1 MTYTISFE
9 SNPSQKDLQVLDDG
23 IIEYAAQQK
32 GQDPIELFSFFIRD
46 KNNKIMGGCG
56 GEMMYGHLYI
66 GHLWIAASLRGQ
78 GYGRALMKAVEE
90 LALKNKCNFMAVN
103 TFDWEALDFY
113 KRFGF
118 FVEFER
124 HGFLHNSV
132 FYYLRKNISPEL
144 IVYIPENKAK

>member
-1 MTYTISFE
+1 MTYIISFE
-9 SNPSQKDLQVLDDG
+9 TNPSQNDLQVLDDG

-32 GQDPIELFSFFIRD
+32 GQDPIELFAFFIRD
-46 KNNKIMGGCG
+46 ENNNIMGGCG

-66 GHLWIAASLRGQ
+66 EHLWIAASLRGQ

-90 LALKNKCNFMAVN
+90 LALKNKCGFVAVN
-103 TFDWEALDFY
+103 TFDWEALEFY

-132 FYYLRKNISPEL
+132 FYYLRKNISPEEL
-144 IVYIPENKAK
+144 HPVEKTE